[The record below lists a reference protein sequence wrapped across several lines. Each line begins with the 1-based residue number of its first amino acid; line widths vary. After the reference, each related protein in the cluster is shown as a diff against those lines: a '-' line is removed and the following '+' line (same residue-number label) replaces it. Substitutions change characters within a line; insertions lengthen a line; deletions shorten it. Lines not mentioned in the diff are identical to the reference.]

1 MPKFNEEQLRS
12 AGFEESSDGQWH
24 KKNSACSHPTSRTD
38 AKRDQEKPEYR
49 TRPQSKEST
58 ASRFVA
64 IVTVR
69 TVRSRDYD
77 GLGAAAKHYLDAL
90 VQECG
95 LCKDDSPEHLE
106 VVLVPQ
112 RVRSFDAEETII
124 EIWEAPK
131 TQS

>member
-12 AGFEESSDGQWH
+12 AGFEEGPDGQWH
-24 KKNSACSHPTSRTD
+24 KKDSSCPNTTSRPD
-38 AKRDQEKPEYR
+38 AKCDKKEPKHRA
-49 TRPQSKEST
+49 RPQSEESA

-90 VQECG
+90 IQECG

-131 TQS
+131 L